1 MVATYAYDALGN
13 RVEKVQ
19 GSNQVHYWY
28 LTDDHVGVEWNQ
40 SSVWLDDYAY
50 LNGQLLVEY
59 EAGTTTFVHPDSLGS
74 TRLMTGV
81 TRAVVEC
88 DDYLPFGE
96 LLNYSGCSGS
106 GGTSHKFTGKERDAE
121 SGLDYFGARYYGSNM
136 GRFMSPDSTGYSG
149 LTNPQSWNL
158 YAYTLNNP
166 LRYIDPSGHTV
177 ECTNEAAACLA
188 AAQAAV
194 GKDAAGQLTT
204 KTTQNWFQKIF
215 GTSTTTLQITGN
227 EGDFRNASGNASKLA
242 DLIDSKTNFEVSI
255 QQNTSP
261 SGDGLGNKI
270 LGGGGFNMQGGSQA
284 YTQSEG
290 YLPSIFIDPRW
301 QMDKVD
307 SDSIRDHIPPPNMG
321 EKFAHELLGHVWG
334 EYFGGH
340 SAVRD
345 TSANGRDAV
354 NAENEVRRTDPSRGQ
369 KTEHHHD

>member
-1 MVATYAYDALGN
+1 
-13 RVEKVQ
+13 
-19 GSNQVHYWY
+19 
-28 LTDDHVGVEWNQ
+28 
-40 SSVWLDDYAY
+40 
-50 LNGQLLVEY
+50 
-59 EAGTTTFVHPDSLGS
+59 
-74 TRLMTGV
+74 
-81 TRAVVEC
+81 
-88 DDYLPFGE
+88 
-96 LLNYSGCSGS
+96 
-106 GGTSHKFTGKERDAE
+106 
-121 SGLDYFGARYYGSNM
+121 M

-166 LRYIDPSGHTV
+166 LRYIDPSGHKV

-215 GTSTTTLQITGN
+215 GTSTTTLQITGH
-227 EGDFRNASGNASKLA
+227 ESDFRNASGNASKLA

-261 SGDGLGNKI
+261 SGDSLANKI
-270 LGGGGFNMQGGSQA
+270 LGGGGFNLQGGSQA

-290 YLPSIFIDPRW
+290 YLPSVFIDPRW

-307 SDSIRDHIPPPNMG
+307 TDSIRDHIPPPNMG

-345 TSANGRDAV
+345 TAANGRDAV

-369 KTEHHHD
+369 KTVHHHEN

>member
-1 MVATYAYDALGN
+1 
-13 RVEKVQ
+13 
-19 GSNQVHYWY
+19 
-28 LTDDHVGVEWNQ
+28 
-40 SSVWLDDYAY
+40 
-50 LNGQLLVEY
+50 
-59 EAGTTTFVHPDSLGS
+59 
-74 TRLMTGV
+74 
-81 TRAVVEC
+81 
-88 DDYLPFGE
+88 
-96 LLNYSGCSGS
+96 
-106 GGTSHKFTGKERDAE
+106 
-121 SGLDYFGARYYGSNM
+121 M
-136 GRFMSPDSTGYSG
+136 GRLMSPDSTGYSG

-194 GKDAAGQLTT
+194 GNDAAGQLTT

-215 GTSTTTLQITGN
+215 RTSTTTLQITGN
-227 EGDFRNASGNASKLA
+227 ESDFRNASGNASKLA
-242 DLIDSKTNFEVSI
+242 DLIGSKTNFEVSI

-261 SGDGLGNKI
+261 SGDGLANKI

-290 YLPSIFIDPRW
+290 YLPSVFIDPRW

-307 SDSIRDHIPPPNMG
+307 TDSIRDHIPPPNMG

-340 SAVRD
+340 NAVHD
-345 TSANGRDAV
+345 TTANGRDAV

-369 KTEHHHD
+369 KTVHHHEN

>member
-1 MVATYAYDALGN
+1 VHSDWLGTE
-13 RVEKVQ
+13 RVRS
-19 GSNQVHYWY
+19 GSNAVGC
-28 LTDDHVGVEWNQ
+28 LTTSN
-40 SSVWLDDYAY
+40 
-50 LNGQLLVEY
+50 N
-59 EAGTTTFVHPDSLGS
+59 
-74 TRLMTGV
+74 
-81 TRAVVEC
+81 
-88 DDYLPFGE
+88 PFGDGQAT
-96 LLNYSGCSGS
+96 SGTCDVSPQ
-106 GGTSHKFTGKERDAE
+106 HFTGKERDAE
-121 SGLDYFGARYYGSNM
+121 SGLDYFTARYYSSNT

-194 GKDAAGQLTT
+194 GKDAAGQLTS

-227 EGDFRNASGNASKLA
+227 EADFRAASGNASKLA

-261 SGDGLGNKI
+261 SGDGLANKI

-284 YTQSEG
+284 YTPSEG

-307 SDSIRDHIPPPNMG
+307 TDSIRDGIPPPNMG

-334 EYFGGH
+334 EVFGGH